1 MTAQNHVPRA
11 LLPEG
16 LRDDLPPWAE
26 HEAQMTDRLMK
37 AVSQYGYERVAPPLV
52 EFEESLLAASGKS
65 QADAMFRVLDPASQK
80 MMAVR
85 SDMTLQVARIAT
97 DRLGGQV
104 RPLRL
109 SYAGHVLRVKGTQLR
124 PSRQFRQ
131 AGVELIGSDELAG
144 DIEVILLAAE
154 SLKGLG
160 IEGLSVDLVSP
171 TLVMALAEQL
181 ELTDEEAK
189 NAQHALDA
197 KDAAALLEFPSEAR
211 ALLGEVMNAAGS
223 AHQVLPRLESLDL
236 KGNAAEKRDRLVS
249 LARSLL
255 SQGGDLVVTI
265 DAGEMRGFEYQTGI
279 GFAFFAQSGH
289 GELGRGGRY
298 LVERS
303 DGTKESAV
311 GFSMYLD
318 SLLRAAPKPLPI
330 PRLYLPFGTE
340 PSECRRLRDIGW
352 RTVQGLCPTDDNF
365 ESART
370 QGCSH
375 VYDKGVATSLTD
387 DEPIEQE

>member
-1 MTAQNHVPRA
+1 MTAQNHGRRA

-37 AVSQYGYERVAPPLV
+37 KVGCYGYERVAPPLV
-52 EFEESLLAASGKS
+52 EFEDSLLAFSGKT
-65 QADAMFRVLDPASQK
+65 QMDAMFRVLDPASGK

-85 SDMTLQVARIAT
+85 SDLTLQVARIAT

-131 AGVELIGSDELAG
+131 AGVELIGSDELAA

-154 SLKGLG
+154 ALRDLG

-171 TLVMALAEQL
+171 TLVTALAGQL
-181 ELTDEEAK
+181 GLTDEAAR

-197 KDAAALLEFPSEAR
+197 KDAAALLEFPPEAR
-211 ALLGEVMNAAGS
+211 LLLGEVMDAAGS
-223 AHQVLPRLESLDL
+223 AQRVLPRLVALAL
-236 KGNAAEKRDRLVS
+236 KGEAAEKRDRLVN
-249 LARSLL
+249 LARALL
-255 SQGGDLVVTI
+255 ARDDDLVVTI
-265 DAGEMRGFEYQTGI
+265 DAGERRGFEYQTGI
-279 GFAFFAQSGH
+279 GFAFFARGGH

-298 LVERS
+298 LVERP

-318 SLLRAAPKPLPI
+318 SLLRAAPGPQTV
-330 PRLYLPFGTE
+330 PRLYLPFGTDL
-340 PSECRRLRDIGW
+340 SECRRLRDIGW
-352 RTVQGLCPTDDNF
+352 RTVQGLCPTDNIF
-365 ESART
+365 ETARSE
-370 QGCSH
+370 GCSH
-375 VYDKGVATSLTD
+375 VYDKGVAMSLTD
-387 DEPIEQE
+387 DAPIEQE